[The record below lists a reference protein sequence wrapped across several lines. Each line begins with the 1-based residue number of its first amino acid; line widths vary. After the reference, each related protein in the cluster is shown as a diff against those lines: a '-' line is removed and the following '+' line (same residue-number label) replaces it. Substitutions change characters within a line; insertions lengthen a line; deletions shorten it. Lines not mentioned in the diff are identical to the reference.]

1 MRVFTASSQMC
12 RLPQAT
18 TMRYFGSWVLLTL
31 IQLQTSAATAADIIF
46 QPLASIT
53 NDRNA
58 DLQNLGVLV
67 DAGQV
72 VGLRFSTINGN
83 NPHESDFSL
92 DDMKAGA
99 VLDGDARHKA
109 IVLRGSIDSTV
120 GNADLVITYL
130 SNGLFGKHKD
140 CRASME
146 RDDSGQWHIVNI
158 YDHQWVD
165 HLVVKTRVLGISTI
179 QGICP
184 R

>member
-1 MRVFTASSQMC
+1 MRHLLIC
-12 RLPQAT
+12 
-18 TMRYFGSWVLLTL
+18 VLLTL
-31 IQLQTSAATAADIIF
+31 VQPQARAATAANVTF
-46 QPLASIT
+46 QLLTSIS

-58 DLQNLGVLV
+58 DLQNLGVLL

-72 VGLRFSTINGN
+72 VGLRFATINGN
-83 NPHESDFSL
+83 DPHESDFSI

-99 VLDGDARHKA
+99 VLDGDTEHQA

-140 CRASME
+140 CRAGMV
-146 RDDSGQWHIVNI
+146 RDESGQWHIVNI
-158 YDHQWVD
+158 YEHKWVNR
-165 HLVVKTRVLGISTI
+165 LVVKTRAVGISTI